1 MTRITTRRID
11 ARGLHFSVDECGVG
25 DKLALCLHGFPESKH
40 SWRFQLPALANMGY
54 RAWAPD
60 LRGYGETSPRPK
72 GVANYT
78 IDELT
83 ADVAAI
89 IDAAGAKEVV
99 LLAHDW
105 GALIAWAFASRK
117 LRPLSR
123 LVIMNVPHPKIFAE
137 VVAKS
142 SEQRKRSR
150 YVAFFQLPW
159 LPEAILTA
167 NGGAAV
173 KRAFSDMAVDK
184 SRFPEEV
191 LEHYAANARIP
202 GAMTAML
209 NYYRAAFRGRAAMEA
224 GPWPVIETPTLIVW
238 GEEDSAL
245 GIELLPGHERFVRDL
260 TIERLP
266 GVSHWVQQEAP
277 ERVNTILKDWLGQP
291 RA

>member
-11 ARGLHFSVDECGVG
+11 TRGLHFSVDECGVG

-40 SWRFQLPALANMGY
+40 SWRQQLPALANMGY

-60 LRGYGETSPRPK
+60 LRGYGQTLPRPK
-72 GVANYT
+72 GVANYA
-78 IDELT
+78 IDELVE
-83 ADVAAI
+83 DVAAL
-89 IDAAGAKEVV
+89 IDAAGAKEIV

-105 GALIAWAFASRK
+105 GAVIAWAFASRK

-137 VVAKS
+137 VAAKS
-142 SEQRKRSR
+142 PEQRKRSW
-150 YVAFFQLPW
+150 YIAFFQLPW
-159 LPEAILTA
+159 LPEAVLTA
-167 NGGAAV
+167 NGARAV
-173 KRAFSDMAVDK
+173 KRAFYDMAIDK

-191 LEHYAANARIP
+191 LQHYADNARIP
-202 GAMTAML
+202 GAMTAMV
-209 NYYRAAFRGRAAMEA
+209 NYYRAAFRNRANMDA

-245 GIELLPGHERFVRDL
+245 GLELLPGHERFVRDL

-277 ERVNTILKDWLGQP
+277 EKVNTILKDWLS
-291 RA
+291 RARA

>member
-40 SWRFQLPALANMGY
+40 SWRHQLPALANLGY

-60 LRGYGETSPRPK
+60 LRGYGQTLPRPK

-78 IDELT
+78 IDELV
-83 ADVAAI
+83 ADVGAL
-89 IDAAGAKEVV
+89 IDASGAKETV

-117 LRPLSR
+117 TRPLSR
-123 LVIMNVPHPKIFAE
+123 LVIMNVPHPKIFSE

-142 SEQRKRSR
+142 ADQQKRSR

-159 LPEAILTA
+159 IPEAVLTA
-167 NGGAAV
+167 NGARAV
-173 KRAFSDMAVDK
+173 KRAFYDMAIDK
-184 SRFPEEV
+184 SRFPDEV
-191 LEHYAANARIP
+191 LQHYADNARIP

-224 GPWPVIETPTLIVW
+224 GPWPVIETPTLIAW

-245 GIELLPGHERFVRDL
+245 GLELLPGHERFVRDL

-277 ERVNTILKDWLGQP
+277 EKVNAILKDWLSHP

>member
-40 SWRFQLPALANMGY
+40 SWRYQLPALANLGY

-60 LRGYGETSPRPK
+60 LRGYGQTLPRPK
-72 GVANYT
+72 GVANYA
-78 IDELT
+78 IDELV
-83 ADVAAI
+83 ADVGAL
-89 IDAAGAKEVV
+89 IDASGAKETV

-105 GALIAWAFASRK
+105 GALIAWAFASRNT
-117 LRPLSR
+117 RPLSR
-123 LVIMNVPHPKIFAE
+123 LVIMNVPHPKIFSE

-142 SEQRKRSR
+142 GDQRKRSR

-159 LPEAILTA
+159 IPEAVLTA
-167 NGGAAV
+167 NGARAV
-173 KRAFSDMAVDK
+173 KRAFYDMAVDK
-184 SRFPEEV
+184 SRFPEDV
-191 LEHYAANARIP
+191 LQHYADNARIP

-209 NYYRAAFRGRAAMEA
+209 NYYRAAFRGRAAMQE

-245 GIELLPGHERFVRDL
+245 GLELLPGHERFVRDL

-277 ERVNTILKDWLGQP
+277 EKVNAILKDWLSAP
-291 RA
+291 RR